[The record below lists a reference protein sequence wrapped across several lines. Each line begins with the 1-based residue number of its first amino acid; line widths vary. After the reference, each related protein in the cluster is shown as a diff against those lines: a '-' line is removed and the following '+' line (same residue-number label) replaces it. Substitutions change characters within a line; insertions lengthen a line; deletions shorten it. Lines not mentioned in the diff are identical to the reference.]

1 MRKHV
6 KKSKVRMVNPALALL
21 LASVIAAPALMTSSE
36 SAFTDTSTATISAKS
51 DTLIAPSSLK
61 LRSLVGG
68 QTELTWAQSPSTY
81 TTGYKI
87 LRSTSIYGPWTEIGS
102 VQGRATTSFID
113 TKSGTTQWN
122 YRVEATWDKWVST
135 SPGFEAPPAVG
146 RTFYDNLLVAGSL
159 DKRATE
165 DGSSIWQVWSGQVVV
180 DNYPGWGW
188 GAQGRGY
195 SAAAG
200 PAIAVV
206 RTPAK
211 DAKIYI
217 ADLDGSEGVVLRGKD
232 PKNYIYV
239 GGKLGGPSASDGTFE
254 IAKTVNGVRTVL
266 LDKPMGR
273 NDVNARIE
281 IKGDEIKVFFNAIN
295 GVDGS
300 GTLHA
305 SLKTDYLMNDP
316 DATYFGIGFTKEWL
330 IRGFF
335 FEAI

>member
-1 MRKHV
+1 MGKHV
-6 KKSKVRMVNPALALL
+6 KKNKRRLISPALVLIVASSIAL
-21 LASVIAAPALMTSSE
+21 PAFVSSE
-36 SAFTDTSTATISAKS
+36 AAFTDNSAATITAKS
-51 DTLIAPSSLK
+51 DSLAAPTSLTLK
-61 LRSLVGG
+61 SLVGG
-68 QTELTWAQSPSTY
+68 QTQLSWVQSPSAF

-87 LRSTSIYGPWTEIGS
+87 LRSESIYGPWTEIGA
-102 VQGRATTSFID
+102 VQGRAVTTFTD
-113 TKSGTTQWN
+113 TKSGTTQWK
-122 YRVEATWDKWVST
+122 YRVEATWDNWVST

-146 RTFYDNLLVAGSL
+146 RSFYDNLLVQGSL

-165 DGSSIWQVWSGQVVV
+165 DGSSTWQVWNGQVVV

-195 SAAAG
+195 NATVG

-206 RTPAK
+206 RTPAH

-254 IAKTVNGVRTVL
+254 IAQTVNGVRTVL
-266 LDKPMGR
+266 LDKPTGR

-281 IKGDEIKVFFNAIN
+281 IKGDEIKVYFDAVN

-300 GTLHA
+300 GTLYA
-305 SLKTDYLMNDP
+305 SYKTSYLMNDP

-330 IRGFF
+330 IRGFY